1 MTITATPTDIKPA
14 LKFKTDHRIYKLS
27 EPLQV
32 SSMFEEATTEHLLV
46 SALSTEDDFKQT
58 AVWAVNDGGLL
69 LMIGSAATVDGV
81 ADHAAA
87 LTELGVELSR
97 EEV

>member
-1 MTITATPTDIKPA
+1 MTITATPTDIQPA
-14 LKFKTDHRIYKLS
+14 LPFKTNHRVYKLS
-27 EPLQV
+27 EPLHV

-46 SALSTEDDFKQT
+46 SALNTEDYQET
-58 AVWAVNDGGLL
+58 AVWAVNEGGLL
-69 LMIGSAATVDGV
+69 LMIGSATTVEGV
-81 ADHAAA
+81 ADHATA